1 MFCNMTTLQ
10 TKNAII
16 RAFSHLKLESF
27 KYLSC
32 SGSSLTV
39 GDVQDGGMVIDE
51 AKSRKGI
58 IYIKESAEV
67 SHCHIYFMAHK
78 PCAHVLH

>member
-16 RAFSHLKLESF
+16 RAFSHLKFGSF

-32 SGSSLTV
+32 TGNSLTV
-39 GDVQDGGMVIDE
+39 GDFQAKDGGMVIDE
-51 AKSRKGI
+51 AKPRKRI
-58 IYIKESAEV
+58 IYIKESV
-67 SHCHIYFMAHK
+67 
-78 PCAHVLH
+78 